1 MDDETSSYYTARTGF
16 GMATTARHQEISDVS
31 LEHAEDELEKGDL
44 LQASEKV
51 WGAVAHYVKS
61 VARKRGRPNR
71 SHPDVRKN
79 ANRLIDFSDNPRQN
93 GLLFK
98 SMENLH
104 VNFYEDTYADR
115 PQDVKFG
122 IEDARTLIAAMKMA
136 ETRLPGR

>member
-1 MDDETSSYYTARTGF
+1 MDDETFPYHTARTGF
-16 GMATTARHQEISDVS
+16 GMATTARHQEISDDF
-31 LEHAEDELEKGDL
+31 LEHAEDEFEKGDL

-61 VARKRGRPNR
+61 VARRRGWPNR

-79 ANRLIDFSDNPRQN
+79 ANRLIDLTDSPRQN

-104 VNFYEDTYADR
+104 INFYEDTYADR

-136 ETRLPGR
+136 ETRLPVR